1 MKTPAPAK
9 GPDGSA
15 ASPLDRAFAHDEKGL
30 YFIPLGG
37 SGEIGMNLNLYSYR
51 DQWIMLDCGV
61 TFGEEEHAGVD
72 VIMPDPAFI
81 VERKNKLLG
90 IVATHA
96 HEDHIGAIPYL
107 WPQLQ
112 CPIWATPF
120 TASLLRMKLE
130 EAGLAGRATI
140 NIVPM
145 SGRFQIGPFDL
156 ELVTLTHSIPEPN
169 AVAIR
174 TPIGTVLHTGDWKLD
189 PDPLIGNVTDEDALI
204 RIGDEGVLAMVGDST
219 NALVD
224 GSSGSEADLREALTE
239 LIGRYTGRV
248 AVACFASNVARLS
261 TIAAAARAHGRDV
274 ALIGRSLWRMD
285 KAARENGYL
294 ADVPRFL
301 TEEEAGYVPADRIL
315 LICTGSQG
323 EPRAALAR
331 IARDDHPHIVLEE
344 GDLVIFS
351 SRIIPGNE
359 KAISRLHNGL
369 IRLGVEIVT
378 TDDHFV
384 HVSGHPCR
392 AELVRMY
399 QMVRPH
405 VAIPVHGE
413 ARHLQGHAQ
422 LAMECQVGDA
432 LIIENGD
439 VVRLDTQGA
448 DVAGQVPAG
457 RIASDGRR
465 LLPLNGTALQQRRR
479 VGNQGGLVAT
489 VIVDRTGTLA
499 APPQIA
505 MIGIVDAHETD
516 DMSAKLRDAVTATV
530 ESLPKAVRREDAALK
545 DAANRALRKT
555 INERIGK
562 RALIE
567 VQIVRL

>member
-1 MKTPAPAK
+1 MKKPAPGK
-9 GPDGSA
+9 GADGPA
-15 ASPLDRAFAHDEKGL
+15 VTPLDRAFARDDKGL
-30 YFIPLGG
+30 YFVPLGG
-37 SGEIGMNLNLYSYR
+37 SGEIGMNLNLYAYR
-51 DQWIMLDCGV
+51 DQWLMLDCGV
-61 TFGEEEHAGVD
+61 TFGDEEQAGVD

-81 VERKNKLLG
+81 VERKDKLLG

-120 TASLLRMKLE
+120 TASLLRAKLE
-130 EAGLAGRATI
+130 EAGIAGKVTM

-145 SGRFQIGPFDL
+145 SGRFSIGPFDL

-174 TPIGTVLHTGDWKLD
+174 TPVGTVLHTGDWKLD
-189 PDPLIGNVTDEDALI
+189 PDPLIGDVTDEEALI

-219 NALVD
+219 NALVP
-224 GSSGSEADLREALTE
+224 GSSRSEAELREALTE
-239 LIGRYTGRV
+239 LIGRYQGRV

-261 TIAAAARAHGRDV
+261 TIAYAAQAHGRDV
-274 ALIGRSLWRMD
+274 ALIGRSLWRID

-294 ADVPRFL
+294 TDLPRFL
-301 TEEEAGYVPADRIL
+301 TEEEAGYVPADRIV

-323 EPRAALAR
+323 EPRAALSR

-344 GDLVIFS
+344 GDVVIFS
-351 SRIIPGNE
+351 SRVIPGNE
-359 KAISRLHNGL
+359 KAIFRLQNGL
-369 IRLGVEIVT
+369 VRLGVELVT

-399 QMVRPH
+399 QMVRPQ

-413 ARHLQGHAQ
+413 ARHLQSHAE

-439 VVRLDTQGA
+439 VVRLDAQGA
-448 DVAGQVPAG
+448 SVEGQVTAG
-457 RIASDGRR
+457 RVGTDGKRM
-465 LLPLNGTALQQRRR
+465 LPLNGTVLQQRRR

-489 VIVDRTGTLA
+489 VIVDRAGGLA

-505 MIGIVDAHETD
+505 MIGLVEKGDAD
-516 DMSAKLRDAVTATV
+516 DMSSRLRDAATAAV
-530 ESLPKAVRREDAALK
+530 ESLPKAMRRDDDAVK
-545 DAANRALRKT
+545 DAANRALRKV

-562 RALIE
+562 RVLIE
-567 VQIVRL
+567 VQLVRL

>member
-1 MKTPAPAK
+1 MMAREPAEQ
-9 GPDGSA
+9 
-15 ASPLDRAFAHDEKGL
+15 PLDRAVERDEKGL
-30 YFIPLGG
+30 YFVPLGG
-37 SGEIGMNLNLYSYR
+37 SGEIGMNLNLYAYR
-51 DQWIMLDCGV
+51 GQWLMLDCGV

-81 VERKNKLLG
+81 VERKDKLLG

-120 TASLLRMKLE
+120 TASLLRAKLE
-130 EAGLAGRATI
+130 EAGLAGKAPIT
-140 NIVPM
+140 IVPM
-145 SGRFQIGPFDL
+145 SGRFTIGPFDL

-174 TPIGTVLHTGDWKLD
+174 TPVGTVLHTGDWKLD
-189 PDPLIGNVTDEDALI
+189 PDPLIGDVTDEAALV
-204 RIGDEGVLAMVGDST
+204 RIGDEGVLAMIGDST
-219 NALVD
+219 NAMVD
-224 GSSGSEADLREALTE
+224 GHSGSEAELRDALGE

-261 TIAAAARAHGRDV
+261 TIAYAAKAHGRDV
-274 ALIGRSLWRMD
+274 ALIGRSLWRID

-294 ADVPRFL
+294 ADLPRFL

-323 EPRAALAR
+323 EPRAALNR
-331 IARDDHPHIVLEE
+331 IAREDHPHIVLEE
-344 GDLVIFS
+344 GDVVIFS

-359 KAISRLHNGL
+359 KAIGRLQNAL
-369 IRLGVEIVT
+369 VRLGVEIIT

-392 AELVRMY
+392 AELARMY
-399 QMVRPH
+399 QMVRPR

-413 ARHLQGHAQ
+413 ARHLQAHAQ

-439 VVRLDTQGA
+439 AIRIDAQGA
-448 DVAGQVPAG
+448 SIAGQVPSG
-457 RIASDGRR
+457 RLASDGRR
-465 LLPLNGTALQQRRR
+465 LLPMTGSALQQRRR
-479 VGNQGGLVAT
+479 VGNQGALVAT
-489 VIVDRTGTLA
+489 IVVNHVGVLA
-499 APPQIA
+499 APPQVSL
-505 MIGIVDAHETD
+505 IGLVEAQDSD
-516 DMSAKLRDAVTATV
+516 DMQAKLRDAASAAV
-530 ESLPKAVRREDAALK
+530 ESLPKAMRRDDAQIK
-545 DAANRALRKT
+545 EVANRALRKAV
-555 INERIGK
+555 NERIGK
-562 RALIE
+562 RALID
-567 VQIVRL
+567 VQVVRL

>member
-1 MKTPAPAK
+1 MKVP
-9 GPDGSA
+9 
-15 ASPLDRAFAHDEKGL
+15 ASPGTASSLDRAFERDEKGL
-30 YFIPLGG
+30 YFVPLGG
-37 SGEIGMNLNLYSYR
+37 SGEIGMNLNLYAYR
-51 DQWIMLDCGV
+51 DQWLMLDCGV

-81 VERKNKLLG
+81 VERKDKLLG

-120 TASLLRMKLE
+120 TASLLKAKLE
-130 EAGLAGRATI
+130 EAGLAGKAKIT
-140 NIVPM
+140 IVPM
-145 SGRFQIGPFDL
+145 SGRFSIGPFDL

-174 TPIGTVLHTGDWKLD
+174 TPVGTVMHTGDWKLD
-189 PDPLIGNVTDEDALI
+189 PDPLVGDVTDEAALI
-204 RIGDEGVLAMVGDST
+204 RIGDEGVMAMVGDST
-219 NALVD
+219 NALKD
-224 GSSGSEADLREALTE
+224 GVSGSEGELREALTE
-239 LIGRYTGRV
+239 LIGRYQGRV

-261 TIAAAARAHGRDV
+261 TIAYAAQSHGRDV
-274 ALIGRSLWRMD
+274 ALIGRSLWRID

-331 IARDDHPHIVLEE
+331 IARDDHPHITLED
-344 GDLVIFS
+344 GDVVIFS

-359 KAISRLHNGL
+359 KAISRLQNGL
-369 IRLGVEIVT
+369 VRLGVEVVT
-378 TDDHFV
+378 EADHFV
-384 HVSGHPCR
+384 HVSGHPAR

-413 ARHLQGHAQ
+413 ARHLAAHAD
-422 LAMECQVGDA
+422 LAMECQVSDA

-439 VVRLDTQGA
+439 VVRLDAQGA
-448 DVAGQVPAG
+448 SIAGQVPAG

-465 LLPLNGTALQQRRR
+465 LIPLDGSVLQQRKR
-479 VGNQGGLVAT
+479 VANQGALVAT
-489 VIVDRTGTLA
+489 VIVDHAGGLA

-505 MIGIVDAHETD
+505 LIGLVEAHETA
-516 DMSAKLRDAVTATV
+516 DMSVKLRDAAITAV
-530 ESLPKAVRREDAALK
+530 ESLPKAMRRDDASVRDAAS
-545 DAANRALRKT
+545 RALRKAV
-555 INERIGK
+555 NERIGK

-567 VQIVRL
+567 VNLVRL

>member
-1 MKTPAPAK
+1 MKHPVASAK
-9 GPDGSA
+9 ETDSTA
-15 ASPLDRAFAHDEKGL
+15 VALDRAFARDKDGV
-30 YFIPLGG
+30 YFVPLGG
-37 SGEIGMNLNLYSYR
+37 SGEIGMNLNLYAYR
-51 DQWIMLDCGV
+51 DQWLILDCGV

-81 VERKNKLLG
+81 VERKDKLLG

-107 WPQLQ
+107 WPQLE

-120 TASLLRMKLE
+120 TASLLRAKLE
-130 EAGLAGRATI
+130 EAGLAGRARI
-140 NIVPM
+140 NVVPM
-145 SGRFQIGPFDL
+145 SGRFSIGPFDL

-174 TPIGTVLHTGDWKLD
+174 TPAGTVLHTGDWKLD
-189 PDPLIGNVTDEDALI
+189 PDPLIGDVTDEAALT
-204 RIGDEGVLAMVGDST
+204 RIGDEGVIAMVGDST

-224 GSSGSEADLREALTE
+224 GTSGSEAVLREALTE
-239 LIGRYTGRV
+239 LIGRYQGRV
-248 AVACFASNVARLS
+248 AVACFASNVARLA
-261 TIAAAARAHGRDV
+261 TIAHAARVHGRDV
-274 ALIGRSLWRMD
+274 ALIGRSLWRID

-294 ADVPRFL
+294 NDVPRFL

-331 IARDDHPHIVLEE
+331 IARNDHPHIVLEQ
-344 GDLVIFS
+344 GDVVIFS
-351 SRIIPGNE
+351 SRIIPGND
-359 KAISRLHNGL
+359 KAIARLQNGL
-369 IRLGVEIVT
+369 VRLGVEVVT
-378 TDDHFV
+378 SDEHFV
-384 HVSGHPCR
+384 HVSGHPAR

-399 QMVRPH
+399 QMVRPR

-413 ARHLQGHAQ
+413 ARHLAAHAE
-422 LAMECQVGDA
+422 LAMACQVSDA

-439 VVRLDTQGA
+439 VVRLDASGA
-448 DVAGQVPAG
+448 SVEGQVKAG
-457 RIASDGRR
+457 RVGSDGRR
-465 LLPLNGTALQQRRR
+465 LLPLNGSTLQQRRR

-489 VIVDRTGTLA
+489 VIVDRAGILA
-499 APPQIA
+499 APPQMA
-505 MIGIVDAHETD
+505 LIGLVETAETA
-516 DMSAKLRDAVTATV
+516 DMSARLRDAVTAAV
-530 ESLPKAVRREDAALK
+530 ESLPKAMRRDDAAVK
-545 DAANRALRKT
+545 DAANRALRKV

>member
-1 MKTPAPAK
+1 MKTRAPI
-9 GPDGSA
+9 PA
-15 ASPLDRAFAHDEKGL
+15 ASPLDGAFARDEKGL
-30 YFIPLGG
+30 YFVPLGG
-37 SGEIGMNLNLYSYR
+37 SGEIGMNLNLYGYR
-51 DQWIMLDCGV
+51 DQWLMLDCGV

-81 VERKNKLLG
+81 VERKDKLLG
-90 IVATHA
+90 IVATHG

-130 EAGLAGRATI
+130 EAGLAGRVTI

-189 PDPLIGNVTDEDALI
+189 PDPLIGDVTDEDALI

-224 GSSGSEADLREALTE
+224 GSSRSEAELCEALTD
-239 LIGRYTGRV
+239 LVGRYSGRV

-261 TIAAAARAHGRDV
+261 TIAHAARAHGRDV

-331 IARDDHPHIVLEE
+331 IARDDHTHIVLEE
-344 GDLVIFS
+344 GDVVIFS

-384 HVSGHPCR
+384 HVSGHPAR

-399 QMVRPH
+399 QMVRPR

-422 LAMECQVGDA
+422 LALECQVGDA

-439 VVRLDTQGA
+439 VVRLDAQGA
-448 DVAGQVPAG
+448 DVAGQVTAG
-457 RIASDGRR
+457 RVASDGRR
-465 LLPLNGTALQQRRR
+465 LLPLNGAALQQRRR

-489 VIVDRTGTLA
+489 VIVDQAGGLA

-505 MIGIVDAHETD
+505 MIGLVDAHETD
-516 DMSAKLRDAVTATV
+516 DMSTKLRDAVTAAV
-530 ESLPKAVRREDAALK
+530 ESLPKGMRREDAAVK
-545 DAANRALRKT
+545 DATNRVLRKA

-567 VQIVRL
+567 VQLVRL

>member
-1 MKTPAPAK
+1 MKNNASAQASEPA
-9 GPDGSA
+9 
-15 ASPLDRAFAHDEKGL
+15 LDRAFARDEKGL
-30 YFIPLGG
+30 YFVPLGG
-37 SGEIGMNLNLYSYR
+37 SGEIGMNLNLYAYR
-51 DQWIMLDCGV
+51 DQWLMLDCGV
-61 TFGEEEHAGVD
+61 TFGDEEHAGVD

-81 VERKNKLLG
+81 VERKDKLLG

-120 TASLLRMKLE
+120 TASLLRAKLE
-130 EAGLAGRATI
+130 EAGLAGKATI
-140 NIVPM
+140 HIVPL
-145 SGRFQIGPFDL
+145 SGRFSIGPFDL

-174 TPIGTVLHTGDWKLD
+174 TPVGTIMHTGDWKLD
-189 PDPLIGNVTDEDALI
+189 PDPLVGDVTDEDALI

-224 GSSGSEADLREALTE
+224 GSSRSEAELREALTE
-239 LIGRYTGRV
+239 LIGRYDGRI

-261 TIAAAARAHGRDV
+261 TIAYAAQTHGRDV

-294 ADVPRFL
+294 TDTPRFL

-331 IARDDHPHIVLEE
+331 IARDDHPHIVLED
-344 GDLVIFS
+344 GDVVIFS
-351 SRIIPGNE
+351 SRVIPGNE
-359 KAISRLHNGL
+359 KAIARLQNGL
-369 IRLGVEIVT
+369 VRLGVDIVT
-378 TDDHFV
+378 ADDHFV

-399 QMVRPH
+399 QMVRPQ
-405 VAIPVHGE
+405 VALPVHGE
-413 ARHLQGHAQ
+413 ARHLQAHAE
-422 LAMECQVGDA
+422 LAMECQVSDS
-432 LIIENGD
+432 LIIANGD
-439 VVRLDTQGA
+439 VIRLDAQGA
-448 DVAGQVPAG
+448 TVAGQVTAG
-457 RIASDGRR
+457 RVGSDGRR
-465 LLPLNGTALQQRRR
+465 IVPLNGTVLRQRRR
-479 VGNQGGLVAT
+479 VGNEGGLVAT
-489 VIVDRTGTLA
+489 VIVDRAGGLA

-505 MIGIVDAHETD
+505 MIGLVEPGETA
-516 DMSAKLRDAVTATV
+516 DMSAKLRDAAAAAV
-530 ESLPKAVRREDAALK
+530 ESLPKAMRHDDASVK
-545 DAANRALRKT
+545 DAANRALRKA

-562 RALIE
+562 RTLIE
-567 VQIVRL
+567 VQVVRL